1 MFGASSV
8 EQDKNHKKQAAKLDR
23 SVTILTSGCHFK
35 GKLFCRGSS
44 RIGGIV
50 EGTIVSEGLLIIE
63 ESAMIKG
70 DVRADNVIVQGRV
83 HGTIESKGR
92 VELSP
97 LARVHG
103 DISTHQLI
111 IQEGAQ
117 FSGYSKMEVPPV
129 DKEQLEVLNSPFID
143 AEELSMVRERN
154 VEALVHPLVT

>member
-1 MFGASSV
+1 MFGASAA
-8 EQDKNHKKQAAKLDR
+8 ENDKNQKKQAAKLDR

-70 DVRADNVIVQGRV
+70 DVRADNVIVQGRI

-103 DISTHQLI
+103 DVTTHQLI

-117 FSGYSKMEVPPV
+117 FSGYSKMQVPPV
-129 DKEQLEVLNSPFID
+129 DRKQLEVLNSPFID
-143 AEELSMVRERN
+143 AEDLSAVSDRS
-154 VEALVHPLVT
+154 VESLHHPLIS